1 MYKQISDCLDW
12 DTVHECA
19 KQCAKQY
26 VRPIS
31 IFAVHLSKMKQ
42 WRLKT
47 EARFAESWGW
57 KQDAQRFLGRSK
69 SMTREV
75 DLIKE
80 NFATRLSSN
89 DLESLPL
96 KARLGQTLER
106 PQYWK
111 WYGQVRFC
119 QFRHVLAHFGPWIAL
134 NSRILRTLRLGLPNW
149 TLGTVGQILARQSK
163 AWREFTLFSFFAAV
177 PCQDTAIL
185 NSIAKATTEMAPS
198 CKRKPALQD
207 LPMCLGCVQ
216 NKESGERAAV
226 AIDANNVRHQGRL
239 KKCKMLHCIQMPWLL
254 SI

>member
-26 VRPIS
+26 VRPMS

-57 KQDAQRFLGRSK
+57 KQDAQRFVGRSK

-75 DLIKE
+75 DLIEE

-111 WYGQVRFC
+111 WYGQVRFW

-149 TLGTVGQILARQSK
+149 TLGTGGQILARQSK

-177 PCQDTAIL
+177 PCQGYCDLELHRQGNDRNGSIL
-185 NSIAKATTEMAPS
+185 QAQTCFARS
-198 CKRKPALQD
+198 
-207 LPMCLGCVQ
+207 
-216 NKESGERAAV
+216 
-226 AIDANNVRHQGRL
+226 ANVSWLCAEQREGRL